1 MWLLP
6 VAQPVSGHAAQCV
19 HHGGSKRL
27 LMQQERRD
35 VASSHPPHLGAG
47 PGVMHGERRVWW
59 DVGVVRSRHDDG
71 GLGAARHRQ
80 SGDVREH
87 LHRPPPHRVR
97 VRVRAKVR
105 VWVWVRVRGSK
116 RTPSTCRICARA
128 ASMRSVRAEGA
139 CGVVA
144 AAAAAAAE
152 AEAGEAGEVGEMGE
166 MIGDEVVGG
175 CRSASVSQAVA
186 RLSMVSQ

>member
-1 MWLLP
+1 
-6 VAQPVSGHAAQCV
+6 
-19 HHGGSKRL
+19 
-27 LMQQERRD
+27 
-35 VASSHPPHLGAG
+35 
-47 PGVMHGERRVWW
+47 
-59 DVGVVRSRHDDG
+59 
-71 GLGAARHRQ
+71 
-80 SGDVREH
+80 
-87 LHRPPPHRVR
+87 
-97 VRVRAKVR
+97 
-105 VWVWVRVRGSK
+105 
-116 RTPSTCRICARA
+116 
-128 ASMRSVRAEGA
+128 MRSVRAEGA